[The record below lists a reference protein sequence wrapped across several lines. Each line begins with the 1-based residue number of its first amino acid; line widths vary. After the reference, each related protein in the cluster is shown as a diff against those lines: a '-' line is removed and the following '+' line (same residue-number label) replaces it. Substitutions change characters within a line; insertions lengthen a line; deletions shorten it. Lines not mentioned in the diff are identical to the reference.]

1 MVLMS
6 VTALFF
12 TAFMVGLSGAMMPG
26 PLLTAAIALS
36 ARRGFWAGPLIV
48 LGHAILE
55 LVLVLA
61 LLAGLSVFI
70 TKPSVGMVISLVG
83 GAFLLYLGF
92 TMIRDILAGR
102 VSLETAAVADNSGKF
117 MHPVPVGIFVSLS
130 NPYWSIW
137 WATIGLSY
145 LTLAMKNGSIGVAA
159 FYSGHISADLL
170 WYSIISG
177 LIAGGKRFINQ
188 KVYNAILLLCGSFL
202 IGLGI
207 FFIYSGLL

>member
-1 MVLMS
+1 MS
-6 VTALFF
+6 VTALFI

-26 PLLTAAIALS
+26 PLLTAAIAES
-36 ARRGFWAGPLIV
+36 AQRGFWAGPLIV

-55 LVLVLA
+55 FLLILA

-70 TKPSVGMVISLVG
+70 TKTSVSMAISLVG

-92 TMIRDILAGR
+92 MMLKDTLAGR
-102 VSLETAAVADNSGKF
+102 VSIEAAAAAENAGPL
-117 MHPVPVGIFVSLS
+117 MHPVSVGIFVSLS
-130 NPYWSIW
+130 NPFWTIW

-145 LTLAMKNGSIGVAA
+145 LTLAMKNGTIGIAA
-159 FYSGHISADLL
+159 FYGGHIAADLL

-177 LIAGGKRFINQ
+177 LVAGGKRFINQ
-188 KVYNAILLLCGSFL
+188 KIYHLILSLCGLFL

-207 FFIYSGLL
+207 YFIYSGLS